1 MTSTQAFVYPSCPS
15 LGFRSRIPSTVPSA
29 CGIMWGL
36 GVLWSSIAEETDFE
50 ALFAIV
56 SHGSHV
62 PSGISLSLAINTY
75 SVNDSED
82 EAKESRWSMRTMQGI
97 TY

>member
-1 MTSTQAFVYPSCPS
+1 
-15 LGFRSRIPSTVPSA
+15 
-29 CGIMWGL
+29 MWGL

-62 PSGISLSLAINTY
+62 ASGISLSLAINTY